1 MANLDALL
9 RIKTDVQGANQI
21 VALNRGLQGV
31 ERTAAGASVAM
42 RGMAGSS
49 ALLTSSLGAL
59 APLLSAAGLV
69 GLVKGAIDA
78 GDAMNDLSQRTGV
91 SV

>member
-49 ALLTSSLGAL
+49 ALLTSSLVSKTWQSCL
-59 APLLSAAGLV
+59 MFLLMVL
-69 GLVKGAIDA
+69 
-78 GDAMNDLSQRTGV
+78 
-91 SV
+91 